1 MNHSYRNYFLAI
13 CAIFCL
19 GSLTACH
26 KYSTDTPFPD
36 VYTATIFTASNN
48 KIVYAL
54 DPKTGAT
61 KWKFSVSAEV
71 HATPVLFANALWVG
85 TIDGNL
91 YKINKLTGELI
102 ESENLGGP
110 IEGTPLPNGATLL
123 VPSGNQLLA
132 INPDDLSTD
141 WAYNMGSAIVSSPT
155 IHNIDGGEQN
165 AIFIA
170 GIGNTVAAL
179 KQGGFLL
186 WTYTPATA
194 GAFYSSPCVVNDS
207 FLYIG
212 NDNGNMYA
220 VYTKDGSQKWAY
232 PTQGQVRSSPISI
245 GGNVLFG
252 SNDRNFYSVDTATG
266 LLRWKLLTQDIITSS
281 PSVYNQDVYFG
292 GYDNMIYCIDII
304 DGTIKWK
311 KPTFG
316 LIKSSPVIAN
326 GSVYFSSFDKNL
338 YKLDANDGSQKW
350 VKDIYGQ
357 MECSAIVDGIDT
369 VSVPSINGNYK
380 Y

>member
-19 GSLTACH
+19 GSFTACN
-26 KYSTDTPFPD
+26 KYSPDTPFPD
-36 VYTATIFTASNN
+36 VYTSTIFTASNN

-71 HATPVLFANALWVG
+71 HATPVVFANALWVA
-85 TIDGNL
+85 TTDGNL

-102 ESENLGGP
+102 DSKNLGGP
-110 IEGTPLPNGATLL
+110 IEGTPMPNGDVLL
-123 VPSGNQLLA
+123 VPAGNLLYSV
-132 INPDDLSTD
+132 NSDLSTNWGYD
-141 WAYNMGSAIVSSPT
+141 IGSAIVASPT
-155 IHNIDGGEQN
+155 IHD
-165 AIFIA
+165 IA
-170 GIGNTVAAL
+170 GGAVNTIFVAGVGNTVSAL
-179 KQGGFLL
+179 NHLGSPF

-194 GAFYSSPCVVNDS
+194 GSFYSSPCVVNDS

-212 NDNGNMYA
+212 NDNGNIYA
-220 VYTKDGSQKWAY
+220 LYTSDGTQKWAY
-232 PTQGQVRSSPISI
+232 TTQGQVRSSPISI

-266 LLRWKLLTQDIITSS
+266 LLRWKLQTQDIITSS
-281 PSVYNQDVYFG
+281 PSVYNQNVYFG

-326 GSVYFSSFDKNL
+326 GSVYISSFDKNL
-338 YKLDANDGSQKW
+338 YKLDAKDGSQQW

-369 VSVPSINGNYK
+369 ISVPSINGNYK